1 MFVLVAIVSP
11 DSGILLTAIAAAIE
25 WRRRSPWRIAPGG
38 RRSAER
44 TPGGG
49 NGTWKAGT

>member
-25 WRRRSPWRIAPGG
+25 TARDAVAHCPGG